1 MTMTAAV
8 IETSAFV
15 LPANAIGR
23 TATALR
29 SLMQIWEQEAA
40 TDDDE
45 SEGESESELMVALS
59 GMVGSHATALDG
71 E

>member
-8 IETSAFV
+8 FETSTFA
-15 LPANAIGR
+15 LPANTLGR

-29 SLMQIWEQEAA
+29 SLMQIWEQEAV
-40 TDDDE
+40 TDDE
-45 SEGESESELMVALS
+45 ESESELMVALS